1 MRIKFTTTVITSA
14 LGTRV
19 SGDIA
24 DVSPELAKH
33 LVEECKGAKYLD
45 VVDASA
51 EEVASVEAEET
62 KPRRKAK
69 K

>member
-14 LGTRV
+14 LGTRM

-45 VVDASA
+45 AVTQ
-51 EEVASVEAEET
+51 EEPQVEES
-62 KPRRKAK
+62 KPKRKKAK
-69 K
+69 E

>member
-1 MRIKFTTTVITSA
+1 MRIKFTTTVVTSA

-33 LVEECKGAKYLD
+33 LVEECKGAKYLEAVAAPVEQE
-45 VVDASA
+45 VVA
-51 EEVASVEAEET
+51 EPKT
-62 KPRRKAK
+62 RRKGK
-69 K
+69 

>member
-1 MRIKFTTTVITSA
+1 MRIKFTTTVVTSA

-19 SGDIA
+19 SGVIA

-45 VVDASA
+45 AAA
-51 EEVASVEAEET
+51 EPAAET
-62 KPRRKAK
+62 VQKPRRKAK
-69 K
+69 